1 MILSNYQDLTKN
13 MSIFIEKIYAQQPF
27 QAKYDSWQDQLNLK
41 TSLKN
46 ATLGEIISFLLPYL
60 LTIAGL
66 VLFAM
71 LVAGAFTLLAGAT
84 NKENQEKGKKMVTS
98 ALTGFFV
105 IFLAFW
111 IAQILQV
118 IFKINIVS

>member
-1 MILSNYQDLTKN
+1 

-118 IFKINIVS
+118 IFKVNILS